1 MNEKT
6 VGLSGSFKGNT
17 APKSFVK
24 NQIKGTRFTIAISS
38 AKGGVGK
45 STFAVNFALA
55 LKSLNLKVGILDAD
69 IYGPS
74 LPKMMSINEKPKSED
89 GKSMN
94 PINQYGIQC
103 MSIGF
108 LVDEKTPMIWRG
120 PMVTSAIKTFTQKVL
135 WDNLDF
141 IIVDMPPGTG
151 DTQLTFAQEIK
162 LDGVIIIS
170 TPQEIA
176 LLDVKRGIQMFDKLK
191 VPILGLIDNMSFF
204 KTKGGENYNIFG
216 EGGVEKTAI
225 EYKKKFLG
233 KIPIDIDLRVAADE
247 GTPLVQKKPDHEI
260 SKKIIEIAKKV
271 KQSIPKSQ
279 KNPSIHSILFS
290 KVLILLDR
298 TFLLL
303 TFFVL
308 QLYLLL
314 KFPYHPLY
322 NP

>member
-1 MNEKT
+1 MEKKT
-6 VGLSGSFKGNT
+6 VGLSGSFKENT
-17 APKSFVK
+17 APKSFIK
-24 NQIKGTRFTIAISS
+24 NQIKGTKFTIAISS

-45 STFAVNFALA
+45 STFAINFALA
-55 LKSLNLKVGILDAD
+55 LKSLNSKVGVLDAD

-89 GKSMN
+89 GKSMK

-108 LVDEKTPMIWRG
+108 LVDEETPMIWRG

-135 WDNLDF
+135 WNDLDF

-162 LDGVIIIS
+162 LDGAIIIS

-176 LLDVKRGIQMFDKLK
+176 LLDVKRGIKMFDKLK
-191 VPILGLIDNMSFF
+191 VPVLGLVDNMSFF
-204 KTKGGENYNIFG
+204 KTKNGDNYNIFG

-233 KIPIDIDLRVAADE
+233 KIPIDIDLRIAADK
-247 GTPLVQKKPDHEI
+247 GKPLVEKNPSHEI
-260 SKKIIEIAKKV
+260 SKTIIEIAKKV
-271 KQSIPKSQ
+271 KQS
-279 KNPSIHSILFS
+279 FA
-290 KVLILLDR
+290 
-298 TFLLL
+298 
-303 TFFVL
+303 
-308 QLYLLL
+308 
-314 KFPYHPLY
+314 
-322 NP
+322 